1 MKLNYECIRDILLA
15 LEEHISINDD
25 LSINPISSKDL
36 YNSNE
41 NLSKYKFSEFV
52 YCATKMD
59 EAELINTVVYEYDDA
74 IGEIMFYSISFVGH
88 QYLDSIRSPK
98 IWNLLKSN
106 FSEKSISMTLD
117 LILSQASKIA
127 LCFLS

>member
-59 EAELINTVVYEYDDA
+59 EAELINTVVYECDDA
-74 IGEIMFYSISFVGH
+74 IGEIMFYSISFLGH

-127 LCFLS
+127 LSFLS